1 MRNARRLVWAVPLVG
16 AALLATAACGSSSS
30 STTKSSTTSTSSQT
44 AANAQ
49 LCSAASGLQSA
60 ISGMNGLTSSTS
72 ITQFASATGG
82 VATAWAALQ
91 TAAAAAKGI
100 DTTKLGNAV
109 NTFESTMQSLPGKGL
124 SFSQDIQSAKAAIV
138 PVKQAA
144 KSIAP
149 NCGTTST
156 TSTSSGS

>member
-16 AALLATAACGSSSS
+16 AALLTAAACGSSSS
-30 STTKSSTTSTSSQT
+30 STTKSSTTSTSSQKT
-44 AANAQ
+44 ANAQ

-91 TAAAAAKGI
+91 TAAAASI

-138 PVKQAA
+138 PVEQAA